1 MQEGY
6 IYIKT
11 HLNGFVLDV
20 DGGNEANGA
29 KVISRPVAS
38 QPADNQLWRLD
49 YQPDKT
55 FLVVS
60 KLAGGKVLDCSNQKQ
75 GTQLVVCE
83 RHGGESQRWKREGDH
98 LTSMSGLVAD
108 ISGCNKSPG
117 AAVVLWSKHKMSHQA
132 NCFRS
137 SRGMILDVAGCH
149 DQNGAKVTPV
159 SAVYPPA
166 PNQKWY
172 LDYQQDDTFFIVSML
187 NGKVMDCGSGE
198 KGSHLVVWER
208 HGGKNQLWKRD
219 GQYLVSLQGNVL
231 DIANSSLTRGAPVV
245 VSSKN
250 TPVTDN
256 QLFELKIDL

>member
-1 MQEGY
+1 MGGRGGEGGGKMPRKKAGSSSALCVFIPLMQEGY

-83 RHGGESQRWKREGDH
+83 RHGGENQRWKREGDH

-117 AAVVLWSKHKMSHQA
+117 AAVVLWSKHKDESP
-132 NCFRS
+132 S
-137 SRGMILDVAGCH
+137 
-149 DQNGAKVTPV
+149 
-159 SAVYPPA
+159 
-166 PNQKWY
+166 
-172 LDYQQDDTFFIVSML
+172 
-187 NGKVMDCGSGE
+187 
-198 KGSHLVVWER
+198 
-208 HGGKNQLWKRD
+208 
-219 GQYLVSLQGNVL
+219 
-231 DIANSSLTRGAPVV
+231 
-245 VSSKN
+245 
-250 TPVTDN
+250 
-256 QLFELKIDL
+256 QLFSFVTVRVDHCACGI